1 MNGQP
6 LRMPQ
11 SMDGKPKISVI
22 TPCKNRARFLR
33 ETIESILQ
41 QTFTDYEH
49 VLVDG
54 VSTDNSIEI

>member
-1 MNGQP
+1 
-6 LRMPQ
+6 
-11 SMDGKPKISVI
+11 MDAKPKISVI

-54 VSTDNSIEI
+54 VSTDNT